1 MLYTLLY
8 FIVFNIIVIF
18 AKKTMA
24 QQKLYTFY
32 QGLEYAKDY
41 CAKEERCQSQV
52 IDKLVSL
59 GLTREE
65 SEDCVAELICKGYI
79 NEQRYAEL
87 FAVSKFHQNK
97 WGKIKIAYYLKQK
110 RISEPCI
117 KKGLEAIDYD
127 EYISLIREIFSK
139 KYYSISSEKRIKTKK
154 SFDYLLGKGFAYN
167 DIVEAIKD
175 MDYDF

>member
-52 IDKLVSL
+52 IDKLMSL
-59 GLTREE
+59 GLTKEE
-65 SEDCVAELICKGYI
+65 SEDCVAELICQGYI

-97 WGKIKIAYYLKQK
+97 WGKIKISYNLKQK
-110 RISEPCI
+110 HISEPCI
-117 KKGLEAIDYD
+117 KKGLESIDYD

-139 KYYSISSEKRIKTKK
+139 KYYSISSDKRIKTKK

-175 MDYDF
+175 VDYDF